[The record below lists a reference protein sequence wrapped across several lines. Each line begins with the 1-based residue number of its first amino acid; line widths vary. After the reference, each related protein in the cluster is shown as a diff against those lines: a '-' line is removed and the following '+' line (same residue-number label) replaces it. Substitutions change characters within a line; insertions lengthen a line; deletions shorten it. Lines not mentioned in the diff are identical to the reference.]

1 MLVGNDV
8 EMRNATQLYVTPLL
22 WRRFKSSNIYANC
35 FTPGCVVITDNT
47 TNFLSV
53 CVRDRERDGCW
64 LLLTPML
71 CRDWIG
77 GVRVFT
83 DLLANGVAI

>member
-1 MLVGNDV
+1 MLKQ
-8 EMRNATQLYVTPLL
+8 T
-22 WRRFKSSNIYANC
+22 F
-35 FTPGCVVITDNT
+35 
-47 TNFLSV
+47 SV
-53 CVRDRERDGCW
+53 CEREGGFW